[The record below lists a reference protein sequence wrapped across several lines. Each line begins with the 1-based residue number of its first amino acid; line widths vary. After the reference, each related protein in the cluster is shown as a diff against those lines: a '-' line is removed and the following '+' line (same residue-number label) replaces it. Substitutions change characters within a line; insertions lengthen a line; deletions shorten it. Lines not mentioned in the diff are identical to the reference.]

1 MPTPYAKESTPRG
14 GRPVG
19 RHRAECAAGRSAVDE
34 ALHLLGVVVS
44 LTWFLGETRSSSARS
59 SAVSWM
65 SAARRFSS
73 IRSSRPV
80 PGIGTMCGPCA
91 PVRSGRESLR
101 AAQRSV
107 GRPVRGRDGGGYG
120 FGREA
125 WEHGPPVVAGERFV
139 GGVAAGHASHASTS
153 AAATGRRRAAC
164 ASSPPDGGR
173 PPAGSSASGGV
184 RAAAPPW
191 LCDPPDSA
199 WYRAACGTMWAG
211 AAVRRQE

>member
-1 MPTPYAKESTPRG
+1 MPTPYANESTPRG

-91 PVRSGRESLR
+91 PVRSGRDRFEP
-101 AAQRSV
+101 RSDLL
-107 GRPVRGRDGGGYG
+107 DGLYEAEMRGGYG

-173 PPAGSSASGGV
+173 PPAGSV
-184 RAAAPPW
+184 RVGRGS
-191 LCDPPDSA
+191 CSST
-199 WYRAACGTMWAG
+199 TM
-211 AAVRRQE
+211 AV